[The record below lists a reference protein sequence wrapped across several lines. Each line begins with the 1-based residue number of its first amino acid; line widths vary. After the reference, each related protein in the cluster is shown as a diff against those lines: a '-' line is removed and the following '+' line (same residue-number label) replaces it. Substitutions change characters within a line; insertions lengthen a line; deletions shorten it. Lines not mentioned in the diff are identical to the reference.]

1 MGIDTLQ
8 DLRDVTVVAFTIA
21 GTVVFLFG
29 ILVSIVLLLILLQV
43 RGLVSR
49 VNQLVNDNLPPALSS
64 LRESMDTV
72 RSTTAFV
79 SETVVRPVA
88 KGYGLVMAARR
99 FISVLARMRG
109 RASSA
114 QGG

>member
-21 GTVVFLFG
+21 GTVVFLMG
-29 ILVSIVLLLILLQV
+29 ILLSLALLWLVLQLRGMVSQLNHLL
-43 RGLVSR
+43 S
-49 VNQLVNDNLPPALSS
+49 DNLPPALSS
-64 LRESMDTV
+64 LRESADTI

-88 KGYGLVMAARR
+88 KGYGLLMAARQ
-99 FISVLARMRG
+99 FLSVLGRVRG
-109 RASSA
+109 R
-114 QGG
+114 GRPR